1 MALVSLLW
9 LSDLIMGVVESVKT
23 EGGIV
28 IKNVIP
34 PDRARTLAKYVLD
47 SELNERKDTDAA
59 KKSVRGKGHRI
70 SAKGFGPISKFAPVL
85 PEL

>member
-1 MALVSLLW
+1 MLPVLLLW

-34 PDRARTLAKYVLD
+34 SDRARTLAKYVLD
-47 SELNERKDTDAA
+47 SELNERKNTEAV
-59 KKSVRGKGHRI
+59 KKSLRGK
-70 SAKGFGPISKFAPVL
+70 L
-85 PEL
+85 L